1 MQKKTLIITEK
12 PSVARDL
19 ARVLGVTT
27 RTEGALTS
35 HRHVITW
42 CIGHL
47 VELAPPASY
56 KESWGTWQLDDL
68 PLLPHTFRLQA
79 KEGTREQFE
88 LVSSLL
94 QDTSTFG
101 EVINACDAGREGELI
116 FGYVYEL
123 SESVLPVRRLW
134 IASMTDESIRK
145 GMAALQPGEAFTSLY
160 ASAKARSEADWLVG
174 LNATRLIT
182 LQARRAQPSAKIST
196 LSVGRVQTPTLAL
209 VVARDRARAAFKS
222 VTRHGLEAEFCTLK
236 GAHYKGKLVTQEL
249 EMLLFDSEQEA
260 MARIASLHPKQ
271 PAVVVT
277 CETTS
282 STRKP
287 PQFFDLT
294 SLQREAN
301 VRLGFSAQQ
310 TLDLAQSLYEKH
322 KLLTYPRTDSRH
334 ITPDLS
340 RTLIGRV
347 KALQEDT
354 ELGGLARTLTIDL
367 VGLTKRLVDSDKV
380 SDHHAILPTEESS
393 QGKRLTREERALYEL
408 VAKRMMAALSKPATC
423 EHLTLLT
430 RWQECDFLTKGT
442 QVTFP
447 GWMAFERSDEED
459 EEGSLLPE
467 GLTLEA
473 RVAPIQASRFD
484 STTRAPAALTEASLL
499 QAMESA
505 GKSLDEESYKEALQS
520 TGGLGT
526 PATRASMIETLLT
539 RGYIERK
546 KKSLVATPLGHS
558 LITALEG
565 FPSLTSAELTGRW
578 EVALEAIAAG
588 KLDLESFSLRI
599 EQLVKAFTAHFT
611 QSPPVLDLPKKEA
624 LASCPVCKRP
634 VFLSDK
640 VAWCEGRKSE
650 QCTFVLFRTVA
661 GKTLTES
668 QMRQLLE
675 GKRTR
680 KLKGFKSKAGNA
692 FAAALELEE
701 HKERGWQTRF
711 VFSERPRQSKEARR

>member
-1 MQKKTLIITEK
+1 
-12 PSVARDL
+12 
-19 ARVLGVTT
+19 
-27 RTEGALTS
+27 
-35 HRHVITW
+35 
-42 CIGHL
+42 
-47 VELAPPASY
+47 
-56 KESWGTWQLDDL
+56 
-68 PLLPHTFRLQA
+68 
-79 KEGTREQFE
+79 
-88 LVSSLL
+88 
-94 QDTSTFG
+94 
-101 EVINACDAGREGELI
+101 
-116 FGYVYEL
+116 
-123 SESVLPVRRLW
+123 
-134 IASMTDESIRK
+134 MTDESIRK

-182 LQARRAQPSAKIST
+182 LQARRAQPTAKIST

-209 VVARDRARAAFKS
+209 IVARDRARAAFTP
-222 VTRHGLEAEFCTLK
+222 VTRFGLEAEFCTLK
-236 GAHYKGKLVTQEL
+236 GAHYKGKLVTQER
-249 EMLLFDSEQEA
+249 EVSLFGTEQEA
-260 MARIASLHPKQ
+260 TQHVASLHPTQ

-277 CETTS
+277 CETTA
-282 STRKP
+282 STRQP

-301 VRLGFSAQQ
+301 IRLGFSAQH

-340 RTLIGRV
+340 RTLIRRV
-347 KALQEDT
+347 KALHEDT
-354 ELGGLARTLTIDL
+354 ELGGLACTLTIDL

-393 QGKRLTREERALYEL
+393 QGKRLSKEERALYEL
-408 VAKRMMAALSKPATC
+408 VAKRMMAALSKSATL

-430 RWQECDFLTKGT
+430 RWQECDFLTRGT

-447 GWMAFERSDEED
+447 GWMAFERPDKEED
-459 EEGSLLPE
+459 EGALLPE
-467 GLTLEA
+467 GLEPNA
-473 RVAPIQASRFD
+473 RVAPLKAERFE

-546 KKSLVATPLGHS
+546 KKSLMATPLGHS

-578 EVALEAIAAG
+578 EVALEAVAAG
-588 KLDLESFSLRI
+588 KLDPESFTLKI
-599 EQLVKAFTAHFT
+599 EQLVKAFTTHFT
-611 QSPPVLDLPKKEA
+611 QYPPILDLPRNEA
-624 LASCPVCKRP
+624 LASCPVCKRD

-650 QCTFVLFRTVA
+650 QCTFMLFRTVA
-661 GKTLTES
+661 GKTLSEA
-668 QMRQLLE
+668 QMRQIVE

-680 KLKGFKSKAGNA
+680 ELKGFKSKAGHA
-692 FAAALELEE
+692 FAAMLEIE
-701 HKERGWQTRF
+701 HHEERGWRTRF
-711 VFSERPRQSKEARR
+711 VFPERAGKEVK